1 MTFAPRPRVQAA
13 RNIHGAPPPINLQAP
28 ESQFVPGWAAKLAYA
43 VVCVAWGTTYYGIR
57 VAVETI
63 PPFVMGASRFLLAGG
78 LLLLVLLARGV
89 KLPNARDAAIVA
101 APGLLMLTVSNGLI
115 NWSELHLASSIV
127 AVLVIMSPFALVG
140 ISSFLGEAIPKSTW
154 AGLVIS
160 FVGVVALFWPDLR
173 RALESG
179 PAAESS
185 GPPTWLLVGAVL
197 LAASVWSAGS
207 VLSARHKVDCHV
219 GMRIALQM
227 LAGGAGQL
235 AIALALGEPAR
246 MGTPSMQSVLATLYL
261 VVVGS
266 WLGYGCYIY
275 ILRVFRP
282 DAVSL
287 VTYVNTVVA
296 VLVGWGLGGEA
307 ITFATLLGS
316 AIIIAGIAVVNAGLR
331 RAKQ

>member
-1 MTFAPRPRVQAA
+1 MSETQPLPAPTF
-13 RNIHGAPPPINLQAP
+13 
-28 ESQFVPGWAAKLAYA
+28 AAKLAYA

-78 LLLLVLLARGV
+78 LMLLVLLLRGV
-89 KLPNARDAAIVA
+89 RLPPAREAAMVA
-101 APGLLMLTVSNGLI
+101 APGVLMLTVSNGLI
-115 NWSELHLASSIV
+115 NWSEIHLASSIV

-140 ISSFLGEAIPKSTW
+140 ISRFLGDPIPKSTW
-154 AGLVIS
+154 TGLGLS
-160 FVGVVALFWPDLR
+160 FAGVVALFWPDLR
-173 RALESG
+173 
-179 PAAESS
+179 AAVEGVAVGGRE
-185 GPPTWLLVGAVL
+185 GPPMWLLVGCVL

-227 LAGGAGQL
+227 LAGGVGQL
-235 AIALALGEPAR
+235 VVALAAGEFGR
-246 MGTPSMQSVLATLYL
+246 LGTPSLDSVLATLYL
-261 VVVGS
+261 VVAGS

-282 DAVSL
+282 DTVSL

-296 VLVGWGLGGEA
+296 VLVGWWLGGER
-307 ITFATLLGS
+307 ITLATLLGS
-316 AIIIAGIAVVNAGLR
+316 AIIIAGIAVVNSGLR
-331 RAKQ
+331 RAGG